1 MKPLKFT
8 ISSQK
13 IASFIIVLLT
23 LFFSPS
29 VFAEKLLLGG
39 SGSTTALVKLL
50 ADAYNKKNPQDM
62 VTVAPALGRSGG
74 IKALQA
80 KSIDIALMA
89 KPLTE
94 SERQLTS
101 AVNTEFARTP
111 VVFAIATSNPK
122 NDITLSEI
130 EALYTTPDLNWP
142 DGTRVRL
149 VLRPS
154 TDIDSEIV
162 SGISTGVANA
172 LVTAAARPG
181 ALIAA
186 TDEDAITAIQ
196 RLPGAFGVTTLGQ
209 ILVDKRPLKA
219 LSIDLKVPSAAA
231 IKSGSYPYFKRH
243 FFAVPQ
249 STSVGAGAIT
259 KRFLAFVFSA
269 EGQNLLATHGC
280 WVGEFKGT

>member
-1 MKPLKFT
+1 MKSLKFT
-8 ISSQK
+8 IASQR
-13 IASFIIVLLT
+13 ISSFIIVLLSF
-23 LFFSPS
+23 LLAPS
-29 VFAEKLLLGG
+29 VFAEKLMLGG

-50 ADAYNKKNPQDM
+50 ADGYNKKNPQDM

-89 KPLTE
+89 KPLNE
-94 SERQLTS
+94 SERQLTG

-111 VVFAIATSNPK
+111 TVFAVAASNPK
-122 NDITLSEI
+122 NDITLAEI
-130 EALYTTPDLNWP
+130 EALYATPDLNWP

-154 TDIDSEIV
+154 TDIDSEVV
-162 SGISTGVANA
+162 SGISTAMASA
-172 LVTAAARPG
+172 LVAAAGRPG

-186 TDEDAITAIQ
+186 TDEDAIMAIQ

-209 ILVDKRPLKA
+209 ILADKRPLKA

-231 IKSGSYPYFKRH
+231 IKTGSYPYIKRH
-243 FFAVPQ
+243 FFAAPQ
-249 STSVGAGAIT
+249 NASAIAQ
-259 KRFLAFVFSA
+259 RFFAYVFSA
-269 EGQNLLATHGC
+269 EGQNILATHGC